1 MTDKAELIS
10 FDLTELENF
19 INNELGEASFRAE
32 QIFNWIYK
40 QGAVNFEEMTNL
52 SQGLRSRLQ
61 SKAYIQQLTEITRA
75 KSEDGTVKF
84 LFELEDNKEI
94 ETVFLPYQD
103 GRNSICVSTQVGCG
117 MGCNFCATG
126 QQGLERNLTTGE
138 IVSQILKVQQLMGSN
153 GYDPSLISNVV
164 FMGMGEP
171 LANYDNFLRVIDI
184 LNSEKALN
192 ISMRRITVSTCGLVP
207 QIKRLA
213 DKELQLVLAI
223 SLHAAEDKLRS
234 EMMPINKRY
243 PLEELI
249 AACEYYLQKTNR
261 RITFEYALVDGV
273 NNRRQDAEKLAQLLS
288 GLLCHVNLI
297 PVNPVK
303 ELGLTRPNRKAIKEF
318 KEILDR
324 HNIQATVRQ
333 ERGNDIEAACG
344 QLRTEN
350 S

>member
-1 MTDKAELIS
+1 MTDKAELTS
-10 FDLTELENF
+10 LKLTELEQF
-19 INNELGEASFRAE
+19 ITNELDEASFRAE

-52 SQGLRSRLQ
+52 SQDLRSRLQ
-61 SKAYIQQLTEITRA
+61 SKAYINQLKEITRA
-75 KSEDGTVKF
+75 KSKDGTVKF

-138 IVSQILKVQQLMGSN
+138 VVSQLLKVQQLMGSN

-171 LANYDNFLRVIDI
+171 LANYDNLLRAINI
-184 LNSEKALN
+184 LNCEEAFN

-213 DKELQLVLAI
+213 DKKLQLVLAI
-223 SLHAAEDKLRS
+223 SLHAADDKIRS

-249 AACEYYLQKTNR
+249 AACEYYLKKTNR

-273 NNRRQDAEKLAQLLS
+273 NNRRQDAENLAQLLS

-303 ELGLTRPNRKAIKEF
+303 KLGLTRPNRQAIKEF

-333 ERGNDIEAACG
+333 ERGKDIEAACG